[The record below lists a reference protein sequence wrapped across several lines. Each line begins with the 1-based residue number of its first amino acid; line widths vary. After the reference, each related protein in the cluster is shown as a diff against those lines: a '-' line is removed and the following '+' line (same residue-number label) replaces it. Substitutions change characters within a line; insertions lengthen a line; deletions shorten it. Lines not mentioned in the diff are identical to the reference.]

1 LNIPKTISH
10 TESLPS
16 PHIIS
21 PFSSPTITPREDQ
34 NLDSHDSI
42 SHLSKSLALSIP
54 NIPLA
59 LELKK
64 FDSVEPMKTITSPR
78 PPLSAHSSKKAEPVL
93 DRLHFR
99 TSDKRKPSKTA
110 NHSNQPG
117 IIDRP
122 RTHVTRIDR
131 GKSEGILSTKRS
143 KLMVNELSSREMTPL
158 KLTELSSREMTPLK
172 FDTHE
177 LEFREA
183 LSKLC
188 LYDEGWML
196 LGYEDN
202 SSLCIQ
208 ATCETDNIPELVNN
222 LRDNEVQYV
231 VLRLRQEKGDGSP
244 HRHVFITWIGHD
256 VNLVEKTQK
265 KIHAG
270 KVARTFR
277 PFHAE
282 LSAISKQNFT
292 RDRVL
297 NLVETNNN
305 VTTFTPNLI

>member
-1 LNIPKTISH
+1 V
-10 TESLPS
+10 
-16 PHIIS
+16 
-21 PFSSPTITPREDQ
+21 SSR
-34 NLDSHDSI
+34 SI
-42 SHLSKSLALSIP
+42 
-54 NIPLA
+54 NY
-59 LELKK
+59 
-64 FDSVEPMKTITSPR
+64 TSPR
-78 PPLSAHSSKKAEPVL
+78 PPLSAHSKKAEPVL

-110 NHSNQPG
+110 TPSISNQAG
-117 IIDRP
+117 VIERP

-143 KLMVNELSSREMTPL
+143 KLMINEISGREVSLSNL
-158 KLTELSSREMTPLK
+158 GTERSSVEMTPLK

-177 LEFREA
+177 LQFREA
-183 LSKLC
+183 LSRLC
-188 LYDEGWML
+188 LYDGGWML
-196 LGYEDN
+196 LGYENN

-208 ATCETDNIPELVNN
+208 ATCENDNIPELVNN

-231 VLRLRQEKGDGSP
+231 VLRLRQEKGDGSS

-270 KVARTFR
+270 KVARSFR

-297 NLVETNNN
+297 NLLETNNN
-305 VTTFTPNLI
+305 VTTFNPNLI